1 MVEHPGRQYHS
12 APLEVRLAKRTLAL
26 AVVLVGPVSLLAGEA
41 VDLDMMTRIRDE
53 GLNRSRVMETAAQLT
68 DVIGARL
75 TGSPAQR
82 QASEWTRKQLEDWGL
97 SGARLEP
104 WGRFGRGWSFDRAT
118 VSLVVPEQAPL
129 IALPRAWTPGT
140 GGPKRA
146 RAVRAKLESE
156 ADLEKW
162 KGQVRGAVLL
172 TGEARDLK
180 AKVREVSLY
189 SEAQLDELAQFEV
202 PGLRDDKE
210 REEARKRRP
219 FQRLLRQWLADEGVL
234 ATVEPS
240 VRDGGTLRVMGGGS
254 REPGEPTGVTS
265 LVMAAG
271 HYSRLLRLLERKAE
285 VELEVDVLATF
296 HDDDLLAANTIAEIT
311 GAAPRGEVVMLGAHL
326 DSWHTGSGATDN
338 AAGVAVVMEAVRIL
352 KAVGARPRRT
362 IRIAL
367 WTGEEQGLLGSRAYV
382 SQNFAS
388 RPEDPEEK
396 DLPSHLRTDKGPLTL
411 KPAHGLLSA
420 YFNLD
425 NGTGKVRGVY
435 LQENAAIAPIFKAW
449 LEPFADLG
457 ASTLTLRKTGSTDH
471 VPFDRA
477 GLPGFQF
484 IQDEI
489 EYRATTDFESFGT
502 HHTNMD
508 TYDRLRREDLMQAS
522 VIMAAFVW
530 NAASRESLL
539 PRRPLPKD
547 P

>member
-1 MVEHPGRQYHS
+1 M
-12 APLEVRLAKRTLAL
+12 KRSLAL
-26 AVVLVGPVSLLAGEA
+26 AAVLAGPVSLVAGEA
-41 VDLDMMTRIRDE
+41 LDLDMMTRIRDE
-53 GLNRSRVMETAAQLT
+53 GFHRSQVMETAAQLT
-68 DVIGARL
+68 DVIGPRL

-82 QASEWTRKQLEDWGL
+82 RASEWTRKQLEDWGL

-118 VSLVVPEQAPL
+118 VSLVAPEKVPL

-146 RAVRAKLESE
+146 RAVQAKLESE
-156 ADLEKW
+156 PDLEKW

-189 SEAQLDELAQFEV
+189 SEAQLDELVQFEV
-202 PGLRDDKE
+202 PGPRDDKE

-219 FQRLLRQWLADEGVL
+219 FLRALRQWLADEGVL

-271 HYSRLLRLLERKAE
+271 HYNRLLRLLERKVE

-296 HDDDLLAANTIAEIT
+296 HDDDLFAANTIAEIP

-326 DSWHTGSGATDN
+326 DSWHTGGGATDN

-396 DLPSHLRTDKGPLTL
+396 DLPSYLRTDKGPLTL

-435 LQENAAIAPIFKAW
+435 LQENAATAPIFKAW

-484 IQDEI
+484 IQDEV
-489 EYRATTDFESFGT
+489 EYRATTDFEAFGT